1 MRRTIILL
9 LVCLQLTILFC
20 ISKCSIESSEVAICP
35 TWTYPS
41 PPHNECVCG
50 NSLEDVIICN
60 SETLTSQLIVK
71 YFCIFF
77 SEELQ
82 TILIGTCPYG
92 SSGMLPRN
100 VSKIKDDDSLCFF
113 LHRTGPL
120 YGECEDNYTLPA
132 YSYYLGCIKCENY
145 KNGWVKFITA
155 AFLPLTLFYIMV
167 IMFRIS
173 VTSSTLNAFV
183 VVNQLIASPPVIRH
197 LYTTNLVSDP
207 YHVSYF
213 TQFSVDLIIT
223 ILAIWNLDF
232 FRSFYRPICL
242 YPDLNYQHILLL
254 EYAIGVY
261 PLLLIFLTYIL
272 VKLHDNFTIVV
283 WLWRPFHRCLAV
295 FRRQWNIRSYLVHA
309 LATFIVLSYVKIL
322 NTSFEFL
329 IPSYVYDMKG
339 NSVKEMYWYYDGRVD
354 MTSKGYLPY
363 LVLAL
368 CMLLFFNVLP
378 LALLALYPFKCFQR
392 FLDCCLSLKC
402 KLALQIYMD
411 TFHGCYEDTT
421 HDYRHFAS
429 LYLAVRFLNLLMA
442 SIFNYYLFILAAAL
456 LLVFTLALVAKFQ
469 PYKYKRSNTVDIVML
484 LAIISMGMSSSM
496 YFAGGIMFPKWL
508 VEITGTIAILI
519 ILSYLLF
526 LILARLLPT
535 AKECVTKCKTFFKD
549 CEMNVEDQALL
560 IHGSAD
566 YNSCR

>member
-1 MRRTIILL
+1 MMIARVFSCIERVKFMENVRTITLSQPI
-9 LVCLQLTILFC
+9 
-20 ISKCSIESSEVAICP
+20 P
-35 TWTYPS
+35 TTW
-41 PPHNECVCG
+41 
-50 NSLEDVIICN
+50 DVSNVRI
-60 SETLTSQLIVK
+60 TSQ
-71 YFCIFF
+71 
-77 SEELQ
+77 
-82 TILIGTCPYG
+82 
-92 SSGMLPRN
+92 
-100 VSKIKDDDSLCFF
+100 
-113 LHRTGPL
+113 
-120 YGECEDNYTLPA
+120 
-132 YSYYLGCIKCENY
+132 
-145 KNGWVKFITA
+145 NGWVKFITA

-183 VVNQLIASPPVIRH
+183 MVNQLIASPPVIRH

-261 PLLLIFLTYIL
+261 PLFLIFLTYIL
-272 VKLHDNFTIVV
+272 VKLHDNFAIVV
-283 WLWRPFHRCLAV
+283 WLWRPFHRCSAV

-378 LALLALYPFKCFQR
+378 LALLILYPFRCFQR

-421 HDYRHFAS
+421 HDYRRFAS

-442 SIFNYYLFILAAAL
+442 SMFNFYLFILAAAL

-535 AKECVTKCKTFFKD
+535 AKQCVTKCKTFLKD

>member
-1 MRRTIILL
+1 
-9 LVCLQLTILFC
+9 
-20 ISKCSIESSEVAICP
+20 
-35 TWTYPS
+35 
-41 PPHNECVCG
+41 
-50 NSLEDVIICN
+50 
-60 SETLTSQLIVK
+60 
-71 YFCIFF
+71 
-77 SEELQ
+77 
-82 TILIGTCPYG
+82 
-92 SSGMLPRN
+92 
-100 VSKIKDDDSLCFF
+100 
-113 LHRTGPL
+113 
-120 YGECEDNYTLPA
+120 
-132 YSYYLGCIKCENY
+132 
-145 KNGWVKFITA
+145 
-155 AFLPLTLFYIMV
+155 MV
-167 IMFRIS
+167 ITFRIS

-183 VVNQLIASPPVIRH
+183 MANQILASPPVIRP
-197 LYTTNLVSDP
+197 YYSSNLVTNP

-213 TQFSVDLIIT
+213 AQCSSDHIIAV
-223 ILAIWNLDF
+223 LAIWNLDF
-232 FRSFYRPICL
+232 FRSFYEPVCL
-242 YPDLNYQHILLL
+242 YPDLNYQQILLL

-261 PLLLIFLTYIL
+261 PLFLILLTYIL
-272 VKLHDNFTIVV
+272 VKLHDNFTIVI
-283 WLWRPFHRCLAV
+283 WLWKPFHRCLAV

-329 IPSYVYDMKG
+329 IPSHVYDMDRKSL
-339 NSVKEMYWYYDGRVD
+339 NKAYWYYDGRVD

-368 CMLLFFNVLP
+368 SELILFNVLP
-378 LALLALYPFKCFQR
+378 LALLTLYPFRCFQR

-442 SIFNYYLFILAAAL
+442 SLFNHNLYLLAATL
-456 LLVFTLALVAKFQ
+456 LFVFTLALVAKFQ

-484 LAIISMGMSSSM
+484 LAIISMGMSLSM

-508 VEITGTIAILI
+508 FEITAIIAILV

-535 AKECVTKCKTFFKD
+535 AKQCVTKCKTFLTKRIIKVKD
-549 CEMNVEDQALL
+549 SETNVEDQVLL

>member
-1 MRRTIILL
+1 MLL
-9 LVCLQLTILFC
+9 LACIL
-20 ISKCSIESSEVAICP
+20 ILYHASKCTTDSSEVATCP

-50 NSLEDVIICN
+50 TSLEDAIICN
-60 SETLTSQLIVK
+60 SETLTVQLTVN
-71 YFCIFF
+71 YLCIFN
-77 SEELQ
+77 SKNLH
-82 TILIGTCPYG
+82 TTLIGTCPYG
-92 SSGMLPRN
+92 CTGLLPKN
-100 VSKIKDDDSLCFF
+100 VSQIEEDTSLCSYF
-113 LHRTGPL
+113 HRKGQL
-120 YGECEDNYTLPA
+120 CGECEDNYTLPA
-132 YSYYLGCIKCENY
+132 YSCYLGCVKCENY
-145 KNGWVKFITA
+145 TNGWVRFIAA
-155 AFLPLTLFYIMV
+155 AFLPLTLFYIVV

-173 VTSSTLNAFV
+173 VTSSTLNTFV
-183 VVNQLIASPPVIRH
+183 MVSQILVSPPVIRRF
-197 LYTTNLVSDP
+197 YSSNQVTDP
-207 YHVSYF
+207 YHVSYCA
-213 TQFSVDLIIT
+213 QFSVDLIIA
-223 ILAIWNLDF
+223 IFAIWNLDF
-232 FRSFYRPICL
+232 FRSFYEPVCL
-242 YPDLNYQHILLL
+242 YPDLNYQQVLLL

-261 PLLLIFLTYIL
+261 PLFLILLTYIL
-272 VKLHDNFTIVV
+272 VKLHDNFTIVI
-283 WLWRPFHRCLAV
+283 WLWKPFHRCLAV

-329 IPSYVYDMKG
+329 IPSHVYDMDRKSL
-339 NSVKEMYWYYDGRVD
+339 NKAYWYYDGRVD

-368 CMLLFFNVLP
+368 SALMLFNVLP
-378 LALLALYPFKCFQR
+378 LALLTLYPFKFFQR

-429 LYLAVRFLNLLMA
+429 LYLTVRFLNLLMA
-442 SIFNYYLFILAAAL
+442 SLFNHNLYILAATL
-456 LLVFTLALVAKFQ
+456 LFVFTLTLVAKFQ

-484 LAIISMGMSSSM
+484 LAIISMGMSLSM
-496 YFAGGIMFPKWL
+496 YFAGGIMFTKWL
-508 VEITGTIAILI
+508 VEITAIIAILI

-535 AKECVTKCKTFFKD
+535 AKQCVTKCTFLTKRMIKVKD
-549 CEMNVEDQALL
+549 SETNVEDQVLL